1 MLIKN
6 NLTPNSTFS
15 YLTCDKL
22 YYTCNEGYKLV
33 TSGWWAEAECH
44 DRRWSVL
51 HQCIENNTCGE
62 VPVISNGEVRSL
74 RSHHEEGESVTITCN
89 KGFTGRVEQL
99 TCRAGEWTSEGL
111 SLTTICE
118 PDAESC
124 SPPPK
129 VQHTVVVDLYQR
141 EFLSGSDVTYQCRDR
156 FQMEG
161 DATIRCNDGNWEK
174 HNIVCAR
181 TFL

>member
-1 MLIKN
+1 MDFRR
-6 NLTPNSTFS
+6 T
-15 YLTCDKL
+15 
-22 YYTCNEGYKLV
+22 V
-33 TSGWWAEAECH
+33 TH
-44 DRRWSVL
+44 
-51 HQCIENNTCGE
+51 N
-62 VPVISNGEVRSL
+62 
-74 RSHHEEGESVTITCN
+74 
-89 KGFTGRVEQL
+89 
-99 TCRAGEWTSEGL
+99 
-111 SLTTICE
+111 ICE

-174 HNIVCAR
+174 HNIVCAQPCR
-181 TFL
+181 FSGTTKDIV